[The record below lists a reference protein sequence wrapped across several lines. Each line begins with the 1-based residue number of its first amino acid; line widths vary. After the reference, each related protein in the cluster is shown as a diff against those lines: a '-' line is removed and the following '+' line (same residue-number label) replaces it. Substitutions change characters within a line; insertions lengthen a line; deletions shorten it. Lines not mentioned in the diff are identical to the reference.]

1 MGYKYNTYINLEDNK
16 TRQMFKLTMPV
27 IISTSVIQ
35 LNSVINRAFA
45 TTILGEQLLYWTM
58 QIK

>member
-1 MGYKYNTYINLEDNK
+1 MGYKYSTYINLEDNK

-45 TTILGEQLLYWTM
+45 TTIFGEQLLY
-58 QIK
+58 

>member
-1 MGYKYNTYINLEDNK
+1 MGYKYSTYINLEDNK

-45 TTILGEQLLYWTM
+45 TTILGSSYYIRQC
-58 QIK
+58 K